1 MTHPVYVI
9 AGAGQAG
16 ATAAAELRRRGFDGR
31 LILIG
36 EESHIPYERPPLSKD
51 MLIRP
56 EATRSEIF
64 AESFYAEQK
73 IELRRGLRLLKIDSR
88 AHTLGLD
95 DGSTIAY
102 DKLLI
107 ATGSRARRL
116 PMLDRLGAGVHVL
129 RTLDDAQAL
138 RGELAPERRI
148 LIVGGGVIGLE
159 LASSVVDLGAHAT
172 VVERADSVMGRCAPE
187 PLRSYLCDL
196 HRNRGVAFHLGAS
209 LADARRE
216 GEEIVLELAD
226 GTLLRGDAVVY
237 GIGAEPCTEPAV
249 EADLKMS
256 GGIVIDAYG
265 RTSDSDIY
273 AAGDVTSQWDSERR
287 QWLRR
292 EAWENA
298 NRQALTAARAML
310 GIEEAET
317 GVPWF
322 WTDQCGQNIQLA
334 GDMEA
339 PQWLMRGEA
348 SDAGFIWFGM
358 RDGVVAGAVTVNK
371 GREMRHL
378 KALIAAQCHVDPQ
391 RLLDASGDLRKI
403 LQD

>member
-1 MTHPVYVI
+1 MYVI

-31 LILIG
+31 VILIG
-36 EESHIPYERPPLSKD
+36 EEAHFPYERPPLSKD
-51 MLIRP
+51 MLIQP
-56 EATRSEIF
+56 DATRSEIF
-64 AESFYAEQK
+64 ADSFYAEQK
-73 IELRRGLRLLKIDSR
+73 IELRRGLRVLKVDPQ
-88 AHTLGLD
+88 AHTLDLD
-95 DGSTIAY
+95 DGSTVAY

-116 PMLDRLGAGVHVL
+116 PMLDCLARGIHVL

-138 RGELAPERRI
+138 RAELMPGRRI

-159 LASSVVDLGAHAT
+159 LASSLVDLGTHVT
-172 VVERADSVMGRCAPE
+172 VIERADSVMGRCAPA

-196 HRNRGVAFHLGAS
+196 HRERGVTFHLGAS
-209 LADARRE
+209 LESARRE
-216 GEEIVLELAD
+216 AGDIVLELAD

-237 GIGAEPCTEPAV
+237 GVGAEPCTEAAV
-249 EADLKMS
+249 SANLKIS
-256 GGIVIDAYG
+256 GGIVIDEYG

-273 AAGDVTSQWDSERR
+273 AAGDVTSQWDSVSH

-292 EAWENA
+292 ETWENA

-310 GIEEAET
+310 GVEEAET

-322 WTDQCGQNIQLA
+322 WTDQCGRNIQLA

-339 PQWLMRGEA
+339 PQWLIRGDVN
-348 SDAGFIWFGM
+348 DAGFIWLGV
-358 RDGVVAGAVTVNK
+358 RDDVVVGAVAVNK

-378 KALIAAQCHVDPQ
+378 KALIAARCHADSQ
-391 RLLDASGDLRKI
+391 RLLDPTVDLRKMM
-403 LQD
+403 QD

>member
-1 MTHPVYVI
+1 MTKPVYVI

-16 ATAAAELRRRGFDGR
+16 ATAAAELRRRGFEGR
-31 LILIG
+31 VILIG
-36 EESHIPYERPPLSKD
+36 EEAHAPYERPPLSKD
-51 MLIRP
+51 MLIQP
-56 EATRSEIF
+56 DATHSEFF
-64 AESFYAEQK
+64 ADSFYAEQQ
-73 IELRRGLRLLKIDSR
+73 IELRRGLRVLKIDPH
-88 AHTLGLD
+88 AHALDLD
-95 DGSTIAY
+95 DGSVIAY

-116 PMLDRLGAGVHVL
+116 PMLDSLGAGVHVL
-129 RTLDDAQAL
+129 RTLDDARDL
-138 RGELAPERRI
+138 RAELAPGRRI

-172 VVERADSVMGRCAPE
+172 VIERSDSVMGRCAPV

-196 HRNRGVAFHLGAS
+196 HRGRGVEFHMEAS
-209 LADARRE
+209 LAGARRE
-216 GEEIVLELAD
+216 GGKIVLELAD

-249 EADLKMS
+249 DANLKIS
-256 GGIVIDAYG
+256 SGIVIDEYG
-265 RTSDSDIY
+265 HISDSDIF

-292 EAWENA
+292 ETWENA

-322 WTDQCGQNIQLA
+322 WTDQCGQNVQLA
-334 GDMEA
+334 GDMDA
-339 PQWLMRGEA
+339 PQWLIRGEV

-358 RDGVVAGAVTVNK
+358 REGVVAGAVAVNK

-378 KALIAAQCHVDPQ
+378 KALIAAQRHVDLQ

>member
-129 RTLDDAQAL
+129 RTLGDAQAL

-187 PLRSYLCDL
+187 P
-196 HRNRGVAFHLGAS
+196 
-209 LADARRE
+209 
-216 GEEIVLELAD
+216 
-226 GTLLRGDAVVY
+226 
-237 GIGAEPCTEPAV
+237 
-249 EADLKMS
+249 
-256 GGIVIDAYG
+256 
-265 RTSDSDIY
+265 
-273 AAGDVTSQWDSERR
+273 
-287 QWLRR
+287 
-292 EAWENA
+292 
-298 NRQALTAARAML
+298 
-310 GIEEAET
+310 
-317 GVPWF
+317 
-322 WTDQCGQNIQLA
+322 
-334 GDMEA
+334 
-339 PQWLMRGEA
+339 
-348 SDAGFIWFGM
+348 
-358 RDGVVAGAVTVNK
+358 
-371 GREMRHL
+371 
-378 KALIAAQCHVDPQ
+378 
-391 RLLDASGDLRKI
+391 
-403 LQD
+403 